1 MGSLSP
7 RAASW
12 LAWSV
17 ASLSIAMF
25 VSVVALYALARSIQD
40 VTISGTG
47 GLVGWL
53 LYVPFLAFP
62 LVGALIASRRPNN
75 PIGWI
80 CLAAGIFWMLANL
93 TSGYGTYGLLARP
106 GSVPFPAAIGSVGE
120 WMWTPTVG
128 LLGIYLILLFPDG
141 RLPSRRWRPLAWLSG
156 AVIVLMSVD
165 GALSPGRLTDLGGVG
180 NPFGLV
186 EYPWVADATQS
197 VTLLLPLCILA
208 AAASL
213 VLRFLRSGGE
223 QREQIKWLAFAAS
236 ILGLVGFS
244 SFVIP
249 GIIVPDAT
257 GGANRLWEN
266 FLEDAVTLSFAGV
279 P

>member
-40 VTISGTG
+40 VTIIGTG

-62 LVGALIASRRPNN
+62 VVGALIASRRPNN

-80 CLAAGIFWMLANL
+80 CLAVGLLWMLIAL
-93 TSGYGTYGLLARP
+93 GDQYHVYVLAKF
-106 GSVPFPAAIGSVGE
+106 GSVSGTLTIDALTQWIWVPP
-120 WMWTPTVG
+120 VG

-141 RLPSRRWRPLAWLSG
+141 KLPSRRWRPLAWLAG
-156 AVIVLMSVD
+156 AVMILASLGVTL
-165 GALSPGRLTDLGGVG
+165 APGPVQGHPGVR
-180 NPFGLV
+180 NPFGL
-186 EYPWVADATQS
+186 EEHSWVLVAGTIA
-197 VTLLLPLCILA
+197 VLLLPVCMLASALSLIL
-208 AAASL
+208 
-213 VLRFLRSGGE
+213 RYRRSGV
-223 QREQIKWLAFAAS
+223 RCAS
-236 ILGLVGFS
+236 RS
-244 SFVIP
+244 S
-249 GIIVPDAT
+249 G
-257 GGANRLWEN
+257 
-266 FLEDAVTLSFAGV
+266 
-279 P
+279 